1 MSRPDMP
8 LEDLPRAGHPQFA
21 LGQALGYTAFTWG
34 YPLVETQ
41 RTCRLQVQVP
51 EHLQL
56 QPGAGNSAAS
66 TPPPSAAWHA
76 PIDRLRHRLEVAT
89 EADRDVVTPANDLL
103 YTNGWIHLADGPR
116 LLRVPASA
124 RHPGRYFVLA
134 LYDAWT
140 NNFANPGLRES
151 PPQGETLVLV
161 GPGTSDEAVARAVV
175 AAGMD
180 GDNSANALAARTASV
195 RVVHSP
201 TPLVWL
207 IARVLA
213 GEGDDVHAARA
224 LQAEITLDALP
235 GSDHGRLPHAVQ
247 HGCGPPQETLAALQ
261 ERPAQADQI
270 AAAFFNNLCHAL
282 VDQPV
287 PPADAGLAHWLARG
301 GLAPSPNFEFM
312 QLDAPLR
319 AGLQRGLQD
328 AAAAIEH
335 ASRSRRARPW
345 AMNMQIGRYG
355 TDYLL
360 RALTAYKGLAAL
372 AAEEA
377 LYAMCDF
384 DAERAPLHGR
394 HAYVQRFEPGE
405 LPPVDGFWSV
415 TLYDADRFLYR
426 NSACRYALGDR
437 TRGLTFDADGGLTL
451 HIAHLPPTDS
461 AAKANWLPAPA
472 GSFYLV
478 LRLYVPRADVRS
490 WRIPP
495 LHKAALTQSS
505 SPPAGSPAATAP

>member
-1 MSRPDMP
+1 MTLTHASNHSQVRSDELRLAHP
-8 LEDLPRAGHPQFA
+8 LVGHPLYA
-21 LGQALGYTAFTWG
+21 LGQALGYTAFVWG

-41 RTCRLQVQVP
+41 RTCHLQV
-51 EHLQL
+51 L
-56 QPGAGNSAAS
+56 PGPDGA
-66 TPPPSAAWHA
+66 AAWHA
-76 PIDRLRHRLEVAT
+76 PVDRLRHRLEVAG
-89 EADRDVVTPANDLL
+89 EDDRDVVTPANDLL

-116 LLRVPASA
+116 LLRVPAAA

-151 PPQGETLVLV
+151 PAQGEWLVLV
-161 GPGTSDEAVARAVV
+161 GPGTSEEAVARAV
-175 AAGMD
+175 
-180 GDNSANALAARTASV
+180 ALVQAHAIAV

-213 GEGDDVHAARA
+213 GDEGDLPAARA
-224 LQAEITLDALP
+224 LQAEIALQVPP
-235 GSDHGRLPHAVQ
+235 GTDHGRLPHAVQ
-247 HGCGPPQETLAALQ
+247 HWCGPPQETLAALQ
-261 ERPAQADQI
+261 ERPAQADEI
-270 AAAFFNNLCHAL
+270 AAAFFNNLCRAL

-287 PPADAGLAHWLARG
+287 PAADAGLAHWLARG
-301 GLAPSPNFEFM
+301 GLAPSPNFDFT
-312 QLDAPLR
+312 QLDVPLR

-328 AAAAIEH
+328 AAAAIEQ

-355 TDYLL
+355 SEYMV

-384 DAERAPLHGR
+384 DADRAPLHGR
-394 HAYVQRFEPGE
+394 HACVQRFAPGE

-426 NSACRYALGDR
+426 NPARRYALGDR
-437 TRGLTFDADGGLTL
+437 TPGLTRDADGGLTL
-451 HIAHLPPTDS
+451 HISHQPPADE
-461 AAKANWLPAPA
+461 AARANWLPAPA

-478 LRLYVPRADVRS
+478 LRLYVPRADVRA

-495 LHKAALTQSS
+495 LHPVAAPSLTHSKLK
-505 SPPAGSPAATAP
+505 PAF